1 MNRILLEKARAGLPK
16 RLNAGILQ
24 GDGGFC
30 ILGWL
35 LVCAGFHPIAIY
47 GSTHAVIDAHRGG
60 RAVDVVAREYGLAP
74 EAVADLAHLNDG
86 TPAAQRVQ
94 AVRERLDA
102 LLGAGS

>member
-1 MNRILLEKARAGLPK
+1 MNRSLLEKARDGLPK

-30 ILGWL
+30 ILGWM

-60 RAVDVVAREYGLAP
+60 RAIDVVAREYGLDP
-74 EAVADLAHLNDG
+74 EAVADLALLNDR
-86 TPAAQRVQ
+86 TPATRRVQ
-94 AVRERLDA
+94 AVRERLEA
-102 LLGAGS
+102 ILGAAP